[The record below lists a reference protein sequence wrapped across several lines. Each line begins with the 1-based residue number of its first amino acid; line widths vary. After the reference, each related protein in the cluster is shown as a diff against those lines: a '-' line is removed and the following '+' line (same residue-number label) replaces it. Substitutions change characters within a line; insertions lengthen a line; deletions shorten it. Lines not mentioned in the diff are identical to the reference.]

1 MADSG
6 GYVSENMKGNGDFW
20 MVKLC
25 NTPNGISEPQ
35 ATTDWKIYPNP
46 SSGMIHLV
54 ASESEE
60 AMITVTDYTG
70 RIIHR
75 LDQINVYTGEEI
87 TMDMSTFPNGI
98 YLIRIMSSDG
108 VETMKQL
115 VLLK

>member
-1 MADSG
+1 
-6 GYVSENMKGNGDFW
+6 

-75 LDQINVYTGEEI
+75 LIKL
-87 TMDMSTFPNGI
+87 TFMQAKKLPWI
-98 YLIRIMSSDG
+98 CQHFQMEFI
-108 VETMKQL
+108 
-115 VLLK
+115 